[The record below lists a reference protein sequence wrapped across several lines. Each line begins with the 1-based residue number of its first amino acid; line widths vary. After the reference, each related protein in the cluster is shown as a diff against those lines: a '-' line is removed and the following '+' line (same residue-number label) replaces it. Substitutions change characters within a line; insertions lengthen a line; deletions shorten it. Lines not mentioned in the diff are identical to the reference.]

1 MPIAGFRYT
10 DGRRSVS
17 HRLGQS
23 PGRGVRR
30 IALSEALEERAD
42 EVGVDRIVGR
52 VDEVDQTARTVRA
65 AGIEARW
72 MFACDGLHS
81 GVRRSMGLE
90 RHVRGARRYGLRQH
104 FSVAPWT
111 DLVEVHWTAEAEAY
125 VTPVAPDIVGV
136 GILGPRGTDFLAQIQ
151 AVPELA
157 AHLAGA
163 AVASTLRGAG
173 PLLQRTSARTAGR
186 VLLVG
191 DASGYVDALTG
202 EGMRVGLAQAE
213 AAVDAVL
220 ENDPAGYERE
230 WTRRSRDFRVITGLM
245 VAGAT
250 SPLRGAIVPVAAA
263 LPRLFGATIER
274 LAR

>member
-1 MPIAGFRYT
+1 MELSAA
-10 DGRRSVS
+10 
-17 HRLGQS
+17 LG
-23 PGRGVRR
+23 
-30 IALSEALEERAD
+30 ARAD

-52 VDEVDQTARTVRA
+52 VDEVAQTGSTVRA
-65 AGIEARW
+65 AGLEARW

-81 GVRRSMGLE
+81 GVRRSLGLE
-90 RHVRGARRYGLRQH
+90 RPARGSRRYGLRQH
-104 FSVAPWT
+104 FAVAPWS
-111 DLVEVHWTAEAEAY
+111 DLVEVHWTREAEAY

-136 GILGPRGTDFLAQIQ
+136 GILGPRGTDFRAQIRD
-151 AVPELA
+151 VPELA
-157 AHLAGA
+157 AHLGDAE
-163 AVASTLRGAG
+163 VASSLRGGG

-202 EGMRVGLAQAE
+202 EGIRVGLAQAE

-230 WTRRSRDFRVITGLM
+230 WIRRSRDFRVITGLM

-250 SPLRGAIVPVAAA
+250 SPLRGAIVPIAAA
-263 LPRLFGATIER
+263 FPGAFGATIER